1 MIGGRI
7 DQSLTD
13 DMVERALA
21 ICADENL
28 EGDVYALHQT
38 LAHGNDEYRDAF
50 NEQLAGQIGE
60 YIGQLDKTVK
70 AVFSLVP
77 HETARP
83 VNQGAIGHTQKQY
96 RLNLVVWVERKSEAL
111 SALIETLESALTI
124 SLQKSGLDG
133 NTGEEF
139 ILDANLIDD
148 IDVAQRRGFGL
159 VVENQ
164 TLQSR
169 PVWQRLDVPDLR
181 TGEDVLP
188 QAPGVTYSL
197 PESFD
202 PLLMPEPR
210 LIEHAFAI
218 ERIPAEERTMMEP
231 HLTDLKVALIRRLI
245 SDQLEYIRVAKRW
258 FSIDDLANIY
268 HHRIGYGRIGG
279 KSAGMLLAACI
290 LNRVAEDA
298 IKSRVKIPDSYF
310 LGSDLIYIFMS
321 MNGLMYWNDQKYKPE
336 DQIREEYPIIQ
347 DEFLAG
353 SFPPE
358 IVDQFRELLVKLSP
372 NPLIVRSS
380 SQLEDNFGTSFAG
393 KYDSYFC
400 PNQGTPEENL
410 NDLMDAIKRTYVSTL
425 KPEALL
431 YRRSKGLQDYDE
443 RMAVL
448 IQTVQGE
455 RFGDYFL
462 PHASG
467 VAFSQNIYRWA
478 PQIRREAGFVRLVW
492 GLGTRAVQRLGND
505 YPRLVALSH
514 PTLQPDDSTE
524 AIRRYSQHYVDL
536 IDLSVNETK
545 TLPINEV
552 LTPDYPPLN
561 LIAQVERDGFFVTPR
576 MRLPYDDIPRLAIN
590 FEDFLNRTSFASL
603 LSNILR
609 LIEENYHASVD
620 MEFAIRIEDPR
631 SRSPKLVI
639 SLLQCRPQTYLE
651 EIHPPSIPKGLAQED
666 ILFSTR
672 FMVPRGFLSSIQH
685 IIFVRPEIYFRL
697 PTAAARTMVSQA
709 ISRLSNQLPEKTFIC
724 IGPGRWGSINQDLGV
739 YVSYAD
745 IHNAGALVEMSGREI
760 GTGPEPSLG
769 THFFQDLMEA
779 QIYPLAIP
787 MDHKSTYFN
796 AAFFKH
802 APNAIGSYLE
812 LDELTEK
819 CVCLIDIA
827 AYRPGC
833 HVEVIMNDEENRA
846 VAFLARAA

>member
-1 MIGGRI
+1 
-7 DQSLTD
+7 Q
-13 DMVERALA
+13 
-21 ICADENL
+21 CAAKCPKKVD
-28 EGDVYALHQT
+28 
-38 LAHGNDEYRDAF
+38 DAF

-124 SLQKSGLDG
+124 SLQKSGLNG